1 MMGRMS
7 RVFALL
13 GVALWL
19 AWSGEALAAARVALV
34 VGNGDYAAEIGK
46 LKNPASDAQLMAD
59 TLNGLGFEVSLV
71 TDADQKAMKRAIR
84 EFGQKLRATGPNGI
98 GLFYYAGH
106 GVQVDGENFL
116 LPIGAEIQ
124 AEGDV
129 ELEAV
134 SASSILSQMQFAG
147 NAVNLVFLDACR
159 NNPLTRS
166 FRSGSRGLA
175 RVDAPRGSFVGYS
188 TAPGD
193 VSVDGESNN
202 SPYAL
207 ALVEELNTPG
217 ISIEEAHRAVRGKVL
232 AATNQ
237 RQTPWDSS
245 SLTGPVVL
253 KQVTMVAPVAPATPA
268 PAPSEPAPATSSQQA
283 ELLFWDSI
291 KNSDNPAT
299 FEAYLKQFPNG
310 VFAGLAQR
318 QDRRAGVGGER
329 SRRDPERG
337 APDPAGRAGARA
349 AARSARAAR
358 GRGHVRRLRRDQIR
372 QRARRAGDRCQD
384 RRQAGGRSGGRC
396 DRPGRRR
403 RMAARV
409 GQGQDRL
416 CQRQADGGERC
427 RRGRGLERAEE
438 RAERGRRARASSPI
452 IRAAIS
458 GPRPKRCSRSCR
470 RRKPKKKAGDADCGS
485 RRAGRAAAG
494 RAGRDAAG
502 GGDAGARRH
511 HRAHRERLPEGHR
524 ALHRRTPQVH
534 AASTASLR
542 STTTAAVSAS
552 ASATRP
558 AIGTAAAASTIR
570 GSAPRRRRCRSA
582 AAAAASSTRAPTRSA
597 RSRSNTI
604 ELVLTFRRS

>member
-1 MMGRMS
+1 MS

-19 AWSGEALAAARVALV
+19 GWSGEAQGDSGAAARVALV
-34 VGNGDYAAEIGK
+34 VGNGDYAADIGK
-46 LKNPASDAQLMAD
+46 LKNPASDAQLMAG
-59 TLNGLGFEVSLV
+59 TLKSLGFEVSLV

-84 EFGQKLRATGPNGI
+84 EFGQKLRETGPNGI

-217 ISIEEAHRAVRGKVL
+217 LSIEEAHRAVRGKVL

-253 KQVTMVAPVAPATPA
+253 KEVTMVAPVAPATPA
-268 PAPSEPAPATSSQQA
+268 PAPAEPSAGGSSQQA

-291 KNSDNPAT
+291 KSSDNPAT
-299 FEAYLKQFPNG
+299 FQAYLTQFPNG
-310 VFAGLAQR
+310 VFAGLARAKITELESAASDSTETQSAAR
-318 QDRRAGVGGER
+318 QIQPAAPEPAPQPEVPAPLAVEELSGVYVATKSANVRAAPATDAKIVAKLAVDQAVDATGQVAGGEWLRVSIKGKSGFVSGKLMAPSDTAEVDDWNALKSAPSEAGAKSFIADHPSGHFRPKAEALLVKLQTPKAEKKVEQTAEATPAPVVAPQPVAPAETQQAAVTPPAGVTI
-329 SRRDPERG
+329 
-337 APDPAGRAGARA
+337 
-349 AARSARAAR
+349 
-358 GRGHVRRLRRDQIR
+358 VRI
-372 QRARRAGDRCQD
+372 
-384 RRQAGGRSGGRC
+384 AGGFREEIERFIANSRKFTGKHRFLAVNNDGSRIGIGQCDKTGYWDGCGGFN
-396 DRPGRRR
+396 DT
-403 RMAARV
+403 
-409 GQGQDRL
+409 RL
-416 CQRQADGGERC
+416 GA
-427 RRGRGLERAEE
+427 
-438 RAERGRRARASSPI
+438 
-452 IRAAIS
+452 
-458 GPRPKRCSRSCR
+458 
-470 RRKPKKKAGDADCGS
+470 KKAALSQC
-485 RRAGRAAAG
+485 
-494 RAGRDAAG
+494 G
-502 GGDAGARRH
+502 GGCRI
-511 HRAHRERLPEGHR
+511 LYEG
-524 ALHRRTPQVH
+524 VDK
-534 AASTASLR
+534 
-542 STTTAAVSAS
+542 V
-552 ASATRP
+552 
-558 AIGTAAAASTIR
+558 GTFE
-570 GSAPRRRRCRSA
+570 
-582 AAAAASSTRAPTRSA
+582 
-597 RSRSNTI
+597 I
-604 ELVLTFRRS
+604 EYY

>member
-7 RVFALL
+7 RLFALL
-13 GVALWL
+13 SVALWL
-19 AWSGEALAAARVALV
+19 VWSGEALAATRVALV
-34 VGNGDYAAEIGK
+34 VGNGDYAPEIGK
-46 LKNPASDAQLMAD
+46 LKNPVNDAQLVAD
-59 TLNGLGFEVSLV
+59 TLTGLGFEVSLV

-84 EFGQKLRATGPNGI
+84 EFGQKLRETGPNGI

-147 NAVNLVFLDACR
+147 NAVNLAFLDACR

-166 FRSGSRGLA
+166 FRSGARGLA

-253 KQVTMVAPVAPATPA
+253 KEVAMVAPIAPAAPA
-268 PAPSEPAPATSSQQA
+268 PAPAPAEPPAGGSNQQA

-299 FEAYLKQFPNG
+299 FDAYLTQFPNG
-310 VFAGLAQR
+310 VFAGLARAKIAELESAAKPAETQSAAR
-318 QDRRAGVGGER
+318 QIQPAAPQPEGQPEAPAPLAVEALSGVYVATKSANVRAAPATDAKIIAKLAADQPVDATGQVAGGEWLRVSVKGQTGFVSGKLMAPSDTAEVDAWNALKSTPSEAGAKSFIADHPSGYFRPKAEALLAKLQAPKPEKKKVEVTQSAEATPAPVVAPQPVAPAQTQQAAVTPPAGVTI
-329 SRRDPERG
+329 
-337 APDPAGRAGARA
+337 
-349 AARSARAAR
+349 
-358 GRGHVRRLRRDQIR
+358 VRI
-372 QRARRAGDRCQD
+372 
-384 RRQAGGRSGGRC
+384 AGGFREEIERFLANSRKFVGKHRFLAVNTDGSRIGIGQCDKTGYWDGCGGFN
-396 DRPGRRR
+396 DT
-403 RMAARV
+403 
-409 GQGQDRL
+409 RL
-416 CQRQADGGERC
+416 GA
-427 RRGRGLERAEE
+427 
-438 RAERGRRARASSPI
+438 
-452 IRAAIS
+452 
-458 GPRPKRCSRSCR
+458 
-470 RRKPKKKAGDADCGS
+470 KKAALSQC
-485 RRAGRAAAG
+485 
-494 RAGRDAAG
+494 G
-502 GGDAGARRH
+502 GGCRI
-511 HRAHRERLPEGHR
+511 LYEG
-524 ALHRRTPQVH
+524 VDK
-534 AASTASLR
+534 
-542 STTTAAVSAS
+542 V
-552 ASATRP
+552 
-558 AIGTAAAASTIR
+558 GTFE
-570 GSAPRRRRCRSA
+570 
-582 AAAAASSTRAPTRSA
+582 
-597 RSRSNTI
+597 I
-604 ELVLTFRRS
+604 EYY

>member
-7 RVFALL
+7 RVFALLVAPL

-19 AWSGEALAAARVALV
+19 AWSGEAVADSGAARVALV

-46 LKNPASDAQLMAD
+46 LKNPTSDAQMVAD
-59 TLNGLGFEVSLV
+59 TLTGLGFEVALV

-116 LPIGAEIQ
+116 LPVGAEIQ

-193 VSVDGESNN
+193 VSVDGESSN

-253 KQVTMVAPVAPATPA
+253 KQVTMVAPIAPATPP
-268 PAPSEPAPATSSQQA
+268 PAPSEPSGGASTQQA

-291 KNSDNPAT
+291 KQSDNPAT
-299 FEAYLKQFPNG
+299 FEAYLTQFPNG
-310 VFAGLAQR
+310 VFAGLA
-318 QDRRAGVGGER
+318 RAKIAELESG
-329 SRRDPERG
+329 
-337 APDPAGRAGARA
+337 DPAETQSAARQIQPVAPEPSARA
-349 AARSARAAR
+349 AGGGTRAAR
-358 GRGHVRRLRRDQIR
+358 GRRAVGRLRRDQVR
-372 QRARRAGDRCQD
+372 QRARRARDRRQD
-384 RRQAGGRSGGRC
+384 RRQAGGRSGGRR

-403 RMAARV
+403 RMVARL
-409 GQGQDRL
+409 GQRQDRL
-416 CQRQADGGERC
+416 RQRQADGGERC
-427 RRGRGLERAEE
+427 HRGCGLDRAEE
-438 RAERGRRARASSPI
+438 RAERGQ
-452 IRAAIS
+452 
-458 GPRPKRCSRSCR
+458 
-470 RRKPKKKAGDADCGS
+470 
-485 RRAGRAAAG
+485 
-494 RAGRDAAG
+494 
-502 GGDAGARRH
+502 GA
-511 HRAHRERLPEGHR
+511 E
-524 ALHRRTPQVH
+524 LHRR
-534 AASTASLR
+534 SSE
-542 STTTAAVSAS
+542 
-552 ASATRP
+552 RP
-558 AIGTAAAASTIR
+558 FPAQG
-570 GSAPRRRRCRSA
+570 
-582 AAAAASSTRAPTRSA
+582 
-597 RSRSNTI
+597 
-604 ELVLTFRRS
+604 

>member
-1 MMGRMS
+1 MGRMS

-13 GVALWL
+13 VAPLGVALWL
-19 AWSGEALAAARVALV
+19 VWSGEASAAARVALV

-46 LKNPASDAQLMAD
+46 LKNPTSDAQMMAD
-59 TLNGLGFEVSLV
+59 TLTGLGFEVALV

-116 LPIGAEIQ
+116 LPVGAEIQ

-193 VSVDGESNN
+193 VSVDGETSN
-202 SPYAL
+202 SPYAM

-253 KQVTMVAPVAPATPA
+253 KEEVAPIAPATPT
-268 PAPSEPAPATSSQQA
+268 PAPAEPPSGGSSQQA

-291 KNSDNPAT
+291 KHSDNPAT
-299 FEAYLKQFPNG
+299 FQAYLTQFPNG
-310 VFAGLAQR
+310 VFAGLARAKIDELESAASDPTETQSAAR
-318 QDRRAGVGGER
+318 QVQPAAPEPAPAPEPEEKPDAALLAVVEPMSGVFVATR
-329 SRRDPERG
+329 SVNVRSGASTEADIIGKLAADQAVEATGRIGDWLSVSVKGKSGFVSGKLMAPSDAAEVDAWNALKG
-337 APDPAGRAGARA
+337 APSEAGAKSFIADHPSGYFRPKAEALLAKLQAPKAEKKKVEVTQTAEATPAPVA
-349 AARSARAAR
+349 APPPVAPAETQQAAVTPAP
-358 GRGHVRRLRRDQIR
+358 GVTIVRI
-372 QRARRAGDRCQD
+372 
-384 RRQAGGRSGGRC
+384 AGGFQK
-396 DRPGRRR
+396 DI
-403 RMAARV
+403 
-409 GQGQDRL
+409 
-416 CQRQADGGERC
+416 ERFI
-427 RRGRGLERAEE
+427 EN
-438 RAERGRRARASSPI
+438 
-452 IRAAIS
+452 
-458 GPRPKRCSRSCR
+458 SRKFTGKHR
-470 RRKPKKKAGDADCGS
+470 FLAVNNDGS
-485 RRAGRAAAG
+485 RIGIGQCSATGYWDGCGGFNDPRLGAKKSALSQC
-494 RAGRDAAG
+494 G
-502 GGDAGARRH
+502 GGCRIIYEGVNKVGAF
-511 HRAHRERLPEGHR
+511 E
-524 ALHRRTPQVH
+524 
-534 AASTASLR
+534 
-542 STTTAAVSAS
+542 
-552 ASATRP
+552 
-558 AIGTAAAASTIR
+558 
-570 GSAPRRRRCRSA
+570 
-582 AAAAASSTRAPTRSA
+582 
-597 RSRSNTI
+597 I
-604 ELVLTFRRS
+604 EYY